1 LTATASRNKRDPDV
15 CNLDVCNRNGSF
27 MMRNSAFIA
36 ALLASIVA
44 LPLAASA
51 QDTILAP
58 GVTTGSAGLQG
69 DLDNGI
75 AADQRRNFRSYVAD
89 EQTPSYLVPGEIRI
103 GTTLP
108 DIGVTYYDVPERFGA
123 TRYRY
128 TIVNDRTVLVDPRT
142 RKVVQLVD

>member
-1 LTATASRNKRDPDV
+1 MPAI
-15 CNLDVCNRNGSF
+15 NGSF

-36 ALLASIVA
+36 ALLAGAVG
-44 LPLAASA
+44 LPLTASA
-51 QDTILAP
+51 QDTNPAP
-58 GVTTGSAGLQG
+58 GVTIGSAGLQG
-69 DLDNGI
+69 DVDNGI
-75 AADQRRNFRSYVAD
+75 AADQRGNFRSYVVE

-128 TIVNDRTVLVDPRT
+128 TIVNNRTVLVDPRT

>member
-1 LTATASRNKRDPDV
+1 MTRDPV
-15 CNLDVCNRNGSF
+15 SAIAMGSF

-36 ALLASIVA
+36 ALFASAIG
-44 LPLAASA
+44 LPVAASA
-51 QDTILAP
+51 QDTSLAP
-58 GVTTGSAGLQG
+58 GTTIGSAGPRG

-75 AADQRRNFRSYVAD
+75 AADQGRNFRSYVVE
-89 EQTPSYLVPGEIRI
+89 EQTPSYSVPGEIRI

-128 TIVNDRTVLVDPRT
+128 TIVNDRTVLVDPKT
-142 RKVVQLVD
+142 RKVMQVVE

>member
-1 LTATASRNKRDPDV
+1 MTAIAME
-15 CNLDVCNRNGSF
+15 L

-36 ALLASIVA
+36 TLFAGAVG
-44 LPLAASA
+44 LPLAANA
-51 QDTILAP
+51 QGITPAP
-58 GVTTGSAGLQG
+58 GVTTGSAGSQG

-75 AADQRRNFRSYVAD
+75 ATDQHRNFRSYVVE
-89 EQTPSYLVPGEIRI
+89 EQTPSYSVPGEIRI

-128 TIVNDRTVLVDPRT
+128 TIVNDRTVLVDPKT
-142 RKVVQLVD
+142 RKVVQVVE

>member
-1 LTATASRNKRDPDV
+1 MRSTA
-15 CNLDVCNRNGSF
+15 LF
-27 MMRNSAFIA
+27 A
-36 ALLASIVA
+36 ALFAGAIG
-44 LPLAASA
+44 LPLAAIA
-51 QDTILAP
+51 QDTNLAQ
-58 GVTTGSAGLQG
+58 GITTGSAGLQG

-75 AADQRRNFRSYVAD
+75 TADQRRNFRSYVVE
-89 EQTPSYLVPGEIRI
+89 EQTPSYPVPGEIRI

-142 RKVVQLVD
+142 RKVVQVVE